1 MTKIFLADDHPM
13 IQAALETL
21 LRDDGQQIVGTATNG
36 ADALVGIAGSDADV
50 IVLDI
55 QMPGGSGLHVLGEL
69 RSRNDPRPVILLT
82 AAISDDAIRKAI
94 ALGVRGVVLKTG
106 DPALLIEAL
115 AAVTE
120 GGTWFDPQVRA
131 TIDAAPDQ
139 RGGRPLSLRELKLIE
154 LVRQG
159 LKNRDIA
166 RRLNTT
172 EGTVKAY
179 LHALFDKLGVENRT
193 GLAMKATAILE
204 GREA

>member
-21 LRDDGQQIVGTATNG
+21 LRDDGQEIVGSATNG
-36 ADALVGIAGSDADV
+36 ADALERIASSDADV

-69 RSRNDPRPVILLT
+69 RARKDDRPVILLT
-82 AAISDDAIRKAI
+82 AAINDEAIRKAL
-94 ALGVRGVVLKTG
+94 ALGVEGIVLKTS
-106 DPALLIEAL
+106 DPAFLIDAID
-115 AAVTE
+115 AVRD
-120 GGTWFDPQVRA
+120 GGTWIDQQVRGR
-131 TIDAAPDQ
+131 IEAAPNG
-139 RGGRPLSLRELKLIE
+139 RTARPLSERELKLVD

-193 GLAMKATAILE
+193 ELAMKAGTFLE
-204 GREA
+204 GGTY

>member
-21 LRDDGQQIVGTATNG
+21 LRDDGQEIVGSATNG
-36 ADALVGIAGSDADV
+36 ADALDRIPGSNADV

-69 RSRNDPRPVILLT
+69 RSRKDPRPVILLT
-82 AAISDDAIRKAI
+82 AAINDEAIRKAL
-94 ALGVRGVVLKTG
+94 ALGVQGIVLKTS
-106 DPALLIEAL
+106 DPAFLIDAID
-115 AAVTE
+115 AVGK
-120 GGTWFDPQVRA
+120 GGTWFDSQIQER
-131 TIDAAPDQ
+131 IDAEPEP
-139 RGGRPLSLRELKLIE
+139 RSGRPLSERELKLID

-172 EGTVKAY
+172 EGTVKSY

-193 GLAMKATAILE
+193 ELAMKAATFLE
-204 GREA
+204 GRGG

>member
-36 ADALVGIAGSDADV
+36 ADALDGIAGSDADV

-55 QMPGGSGLHVLGEL
+55 QMPGGSGLHVLSEL

-94 ALGVRGVVLKTG
+94 ALGVRGIVLKTA

-115 AAVTE
+115 AAVTQ
-120 GGTWFDPQVRA
+120 GGTWFDPEVRD
-131 TIDAAPDQ
+131 TIDAAPDHK
-139 RGGRPLSLRELKLIE
+139 GGRPLSLRELKLID

-193 GLAMKATAILE
+193 ELAMKAGTFLE